1 MKHQPKSMSPSLSI
15 LEKAG
20 IPMNDPAGW
29 LLHGNTSKSKIK
41 CGAAMLGYFN
51 ARDADA
57 EAFFDKLDRQLRE
70 YRIRVETVESYVYMQ
85 CVGIQLEKHFS
96 KERANAL
103 AAFEK
108 KTDIQT
114 AINIAQKKRL
124 PLLVQELTA
133 KMAAVAPGVTHTTVK
148 ESKEA
153 HLLSKNLKGEIG
165 DLALRRFQRTKESA
179 MNRVVSLMTTWANCK
194 YYPRQDCLRR
204 ALANFFG

>member
-108 KTDIQT
+108 KATHKHFKIGSVLSSQVLS
-114 AINIAQKKRL
+114 IFIRNFLKIELNCSRICIA
-124 PLLVQELTA
+124 
-133 KMAAVAPGVTHTTVK
+133 
-148 ESKEA
+148 
-153 HLLSKNLKGEIG
+153 LSN
-165 DLALRRFQRTKESA
+165 DL
-179 MNRVVSLMTTWANCK
+179 
-194 YYPRQDCLRR
+194 
-204 ALANFFG
+204 